1 LAIFADLIY
10 SAMGSLFQAGVG
22 VRDGVDVI
30 SVISVIDVIDVID
43 VINVIGVIN
52 VINVIGVINVISDD
66 DLLHDGNVVTGGGE
80 LALVQGLVSQ
90 VGDHR
95 AVRQPLVQV
104 LYRKITVFDMTLE
117 FHSKW
122 INK

>member
-1 LAIFADLIY
+1 
-10 SAMGSLFQAGVG
+10 MGPLFQAGVG
-22 VRDGVDVI
+22 VRDGVNVI
-30 SVISVIDVIDVID
+30 SVISVIK
-43 VINVIGVIN
+43 
-52 VINVIGVINVISDD
+52 VINVISVIGVISVINVFSVISVINIISVDI
-66 DLLHDGNVVTGGGE
+66 LLHDGNVVTGGGE

>member
-1 LAIFADLIY
+1 MYYSGFWNHSDEPNQLAIFADLIY

-30 SVISVIDVIDVID
+30 SVIK
-43 VINVIGVIN
+43 
-52 VINVIGVINVISDD
+52 VINVISVIGVISVDV
-66 DLLHDGNVVTGGGE
+66 LLNDGDVMTCGGE